1 MLSTTK
7 TTPMKI
13 GSRFYPYYPVI
24 DPSLKP
30 EQVATLFTDT
40 LVMSNLY
47 LKGLGADF
55 DGDQVTVRGVFSIQA
70 NKSCHEL
77 MYKKQ
82 NFLDISGS
90 LKRSTEKEAIQ
101 TLYQLTCD
109 ME

>member
-1 MLSTTK
+1 VLSTTK